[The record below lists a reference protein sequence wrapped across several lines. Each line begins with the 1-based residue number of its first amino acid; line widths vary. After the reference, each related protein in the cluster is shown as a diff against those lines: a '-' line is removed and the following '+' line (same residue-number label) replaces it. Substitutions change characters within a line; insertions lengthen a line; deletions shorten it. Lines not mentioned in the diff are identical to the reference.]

1 MENILS
7 KPTLLVDI
15 FDAYFFK
22 INPKTGKKE
31 LVFKSENLTE
41 SGIENALDKEEVRNG
56 KRNKLFAILQS
67 NKSANV
73 KLTQNVFNFEAIAV
87 NTGEEIVTGA
97 GVGLITEDT
106 KLTVVAGSGGGDKTI
121 TLPEI
126 PVDDI
131 ILSKDGTV
139 LNKGTDYTI
148 ADKIV
153 TISKADIS
161 ADDVIVV
168 APYKFKTSEK
178 TRTITV
184 KADTL
189 AKGGELIL
197 KTIEID
203 KNNNKVADFYVRFP
217 NVVPDGEWSI
227 DLTSEVQPTDLAIN
241 MTVLTSDEDGNT
253 LYEIVEVPVED

>member
-1 MENILS
+1 MANIFN

-15 FDAYFFK
+15 FDAYLFK
-22 INPKTGKKE
+22 PNPKTGEKE

-41 SGIENALDKEEVRNG
+41 SGIENALDKVEVRNG

-67 NKSANV
+67 NKSANIT
-73 KLTQNVFNFEAIAV
+73 LTQNVFNFEAIAV

-97 GVGLITEDT
+97 GVGLTDEV
-106 KLTVVAGSGGGDKTI
+106 KLVVALDASDKKI
-121 TLPEI
+121 TLPQT
-126 PVDDI
+126 PLDKV
-131 ILSKDGTV
+131 V
-139 LNKGTDYTI
+139 LFAGDTALVETTDYTI
-148 ADKIV
+148 ADKEV
-153 TISKADIS
+153 TITKTSVNENDEIT
-161 ADDVIVV
+161 VL
-168 APYKFKTSEK
+168 PYKFETSAK

-227 DLTSEVQPTDLAIN
+227 SLSSEVQPTDLAIN

-253 LYEIVEVPVED
+253 LYEIVEVPVEN

>member
-1 MENILS
+1 MANIFN

-15 FDAYFFK
+15 FDAYLFK
-22 INPKTGKKE
+22 PNPKTGEKE

-41 SGIENALDKEEVRNG
+41 SGIENALDKTEVRNG

-67 NKSANV
+67 NKSANIT
-73 KLTQNVFNFEAIAV
+73 LTQNVFNFEAIAV

-97 GVGLITEDT
+97 GVGLTDEVI
-106 KLTVVAGSGGGDKTI
+106 LTVVNDSSTLKI
-121 TLPEI
+121 TLPEK
-126 PVDDI
+126 PLDKVV
-131 ILSKDGTV
+131 LFKDGVALVET
-139 LNKGTDYTI
+139 TDYTI
-148 ADKIV
+148 SDKEVTITKSGIAKDDKIV
-153 TISKADIS
+153 
-161 ADDVIVV
+161 VV
-168 APYKFKTSEK
+168 PYKFETSAK

-227 DLTSEVQPTDLAIN
+227 SLSSEVQPTDLAIN

-253 LYEIVEVPVED
+253 LYEIVEVPVEN

>member
-1 MENILS
+1 MANIFN

-15 FDAYFFK
+15 FDAYLFK
-22 INPKTGKKE
+22 PNPLTGEKE

-41 SGIENALDKEEVRNG
+41 SGIENALDKVEVRNG

-73 KLTQNVFNFEAIAV
+73 TLTQNVFNFEAIAV

-97 GVGLITEDT
+97 GVGLTDEVT
-106 KLTVVAGSGGGDKTI
+106 LTVVDDSGDLKI
-121 TLPEI
+121 TLPEL
-126 PVDDI
+126 PLDKVV
-131 ILSKDGTV
+131 LFKDGVALVET
-139 LNKGTDYTI
+139 TDYTI
-148 ADKIV
+148 SDKEVTITKSGIVEDDKIV
-153 TISKADIS
+153 
-161 ADDVIVV
+161 VV
-168 APYKFKTSEK
+168 PYKFETSAK

-227 DLTSEVQPTDLAIN
+227 SLSSEVQPTDLAIN
-241 MTVLTSDEDGNT
+241 VTVLTSDEDGNT
-253 LYEIVEVPVED
+253 LYEIVEVPVEG

>member
-1 MENILS
+1 MANIFN

-15 FDAYFFK
+15 FDAYLFK
-22 INPKTGKKE
+22 PNPLTGEKE

-41 SGIENALDKEEVRNG
+41 SGIENALDKVEVRNG

-67 NKSANV
+67 NKSANIT
-73 KLTQNVFNFEAIAV
+73 LTQNVFNFEAIAV

-97 GVGLITEDT
+97 GVGLTDEV
-106 KLTVVAGSGGGDKTI
+106 KLVVALDVSDKKI
-121 TLPEI
+121 TLPQT
-126 PVDDI
+126 PLDKV
-131 ILSKDGTV
+131 V
-139 LNKGTDYTI
+139 LFAGDTALVETTDYTI
-148 ADKIV
+148 TGKEV
-153 TISKADIS
+153 TITKSSVNENDEIT
-161 ADDVIVV
+161 VL
-168 APYKFKTSEK
+168 PYKFETSAK

-227 DLTSEVQPTDLAIN
+227 SLSSEVQPTDLAIN

-253 LYEIVEVPVED
+253 LYEIVEVPVEN

>member
-1 MENILS
+1 MANIFN

-15 FDAYFFK
+15 FDAYLFK
-22 INPKTGKKE
+22 PNPLTGEKE

-41 SGIENALDKEEVRNG
+41 SGIENALDKTEVRNG

-67 NKSANV
+67 NKSANIT
-73 KLTQNVFNFEAIAV
+73 LTQNVFNFEAIAV

-97 GVGLITEDT
+97 GVGLTDEVT
-106 KLTVVAGSGGGDKTI
+106 LTVVDDSGDLKI
-121 TLPEI
+121 TLPEL
-126 PVDDI
+126 PLDKVV
-131 ILSKDGTV
+131 LFKDGVALVET
-139 LNKGTDYTI
+139 TDYTVSDKEVTI
-148 ADKIV
+148 TKSGIVEDDKIV
-153 TISKADIS
+153 
-161 ADDVIVV
+161 VV
-168 APYKFKTSEK
+168 PYKFETSAK

-227 DLTSEVQPTDLAIN
+227 SLSSEVQPTDLAIN
-241 MTVLTSDEDGNT
+241 VTVLTSDEDGNT
-253 LYEIVEVPVED
+253 LYEIVEVPVEG

>member
-1 MENILS
+1 MANIFN

-15 FDAYFFK
+15 FDAYLFK
-22 INPKTGKKE
+22 PNPLTGEKE

-41 SGIENALDKEEVRNG
+41 SGIENALDKTEVRNG

-67 NKSANV
+67 NKSANIT
-73 KLTQNVFNFEAIAV
+73 LTQNVFNFEAIAV

-97 GVGLITEDT
+97 GVGLTDEVT
-106 KLTVVAGSGGGDKTI
+106 LTVVDDSSTLKI
-121 TLPEI
+121 TLPEK
-126 PVDDI
+126 PLDKVA
-131 ILSKDGTV
+131 LFKDGVALVET
-139 LNKGTDYTI
+139 TDYTI
-148 ADKIV
+148 SDKEVTIIKSGINKNDKIV
-153 TISKADIS
+153 
-161 ADDVIVV
+161 VV
-168 APYKFKTSEK
+168 PYKFETSAK

-227 DLTSEVQPTDLAIN
+227 SLSSEVQPTDLAIN

-253 LYEIVEVPVED
+253 LYEIVEVPVEN

>member
-1 MENILS
+1 MANIFN

-15 FDAYFFK
+15 FDAYLFK
-22 INPKTGKKE
+22 PNPLTGEKE

-41 SGIENALDKEEVRNG
+41 SGIENALDKVEVRNG

-73 KLTQNVFNFEAIAV
+73 TLTQNVFNFEAIAV

-97 GVGLITEDT
+97 GVGLTDEVT
-106 KLTVVAGSGGGDKTI
+106 LTVVDDSGNLKI
-121 TLPEI
+121 TLPEL
-126 PVDDI
+126 PLDKVV
-131 ILSKDGTV
+131 LFKDGVALVET
-139 LNKGTDYTI
+139 TDYTVSDKEVTI
-148 ADKIV
+148 IKSGIVKDDKIV
-153 TISKADIS
+153 
-161 ADDVIVV
+161 VV
-168 APYKFKTSEK
+168 PYKFETSAK

-227 DLTSEVQPTDLAIN
+227 SLSSEVQPTDLAIN
-241 MTVLTSDEDGNT
+241 VTVLTSDEDGNT
-253 LYEIVEVPVED
+253 LYEIVEVPVEG

>member
-1 MENILS
+1 MANIFN

-15 FDAYFFK
+15 FDAYLFK
-22 INPKTGKKE
+22 PNPLTGEKE

-41 SGIENALDKEEVRNG
+41 SGIENALDKVEVRNG

-67 NKSANV
+67 NKSANIT
-73 KLTQNVFNFEAIAV
+73 LTQNVFNFEAIAV

-97 GVGLITEDT
+97 GVGLTDEVT
-106 KLTVVAGSGGGDKTI
+106 LTVVDDSGDLKI
-121 TLPEI
+121 TLPEL
-126 PVDDI
+126 PLDKVV
-131 ILSKDGTV
+131 LFKDGVALVET
-139 LNKGTDYTI
+139 TDYTVSDKEVTI
-148 ADKIV
+148 TKSGIVEDDKIV
-153 TISKADIS
+153 
-161 ADDVIVV
+161 VV
-168 APYKFKTSEK
+168 PYKFETSAK

-227 DLTSEVQPTDLAIN
+227 SLSSEVQPTDLAIN
-241 MTVLTSDEDGNT
+241 VTVLTSDEDGNT
-253 LYEIVEVPVED
+253 LYEIVEVPVEG

>member
-1 MENILS
+1 MANIFN

-15 FDAYFFK
+15 FDAYLFK
-22 INPKTGKKE
+22 PNPLTGEKE

-41 SGIENALDKEEVRNG
+41 SGIENALDKVEVRNG

-73 KLTQNVFNFEAIAV
+73 TLTQNVFNFEAIAV

-97 GVGLITEDT
+97 GVGLTDEVT
-106 KLTVVAGSGGGDKTI
+106 LTVVDDSGDLKI
-121 TLPEI
+121 TLPEL
-126 PVDDI
+126 PLDKVV
-131 ILSKDGTV
+131 LFKDGVALVET
-139 LNKGTDYTI
+139 TDYTI
-148 ADKIV
+148 SDKEVTITKSGIDENDKIV
-153 TISKADIS
+153 
-161 ADDVIVV
+161 VV
-168 APYKFKTSEK
+168 PYKFETSAK

-227 DLTSEVQPTDLAIN
+227 SLSSEVQPTDLAIN
-241 MTVLTSDEDGNT
+241 VTVLTSDEDGNT
-253 LYEIVEVPVED
+253 LYEIVEVPVEG

>member
-1 MENILS
+1 MANIFN

-15 FDAYFFK
+15 FDAYLFK
-22 INPKTGKKE
+22 PNPLTGKKE

-41 SGIENALDKEEVRNG
+41 SGIENALDKVEVRNG

-73 KLTQNVFNFEAIAV
+73 TLTQNVFNFEAIAV

-97 GVGLITEDT
+97 GVGLTDEVT
-106 KLTVVAGSGGGDKTI
+106 LTVVDDSGDLKI
-121 TLPEI
+121 TLPEL
-126 PVDDI
+126 PLDKVV
-131 ILSKDGTV
+131 LFKDGVALVET
-139 LNKGTDYTI
+139 TDYTVSDKEVTI
-148 ADKIV
+148 TKSGIVEDDKIV
-153 TISKADIS
+153 
-161 ADDVIVV
+161 VV
-168 APYKFKTSEK
+168 PYKFETSAK

-227 DLTSEVQPTDLAIN
+227 SLSSEVQPTDLAIN
-241 MTVLTSDEDGNT
+241 VTVLTSDEDGNT
-253 LYEIVEVPVED
+253 LYEIVEVPVEG

>member
-1 MENILS
+1 MANIFN

-15 FDAYFFK
+15 FDAYLFK
-22 INPKTGKKE
+22 PNPLTGEKE

-41 SGIENALDKEEVRNG
+41 SGIENALDKTEVRNG

-67 NKSANV
+67 NKSANIT
-73 KLTQNVFNFEAIAV
+73 LTQNVFNFEAIAV

-97 GVGLITEDT
+97 GVGLTDEVT
-106 KLTVVAGSGGGDKTI
+106 LTVVDDSSTLKI
-121 TLPEI
+121 TLPEK
-126 PVDDI
+126 PLDKVV
-131 ILSKDGTV
+131 LFKDGVALVET
-139 LNKGTDYTI
+139 TDYTI
-148 ADKIV
+148 SDKEVTIIKSGIAKDDKIV
-153 TISKADIS
+153 
-161 ADDVIVV
+161 VV
-168 APYKFKTSEK
+168 PYKFETSEK

-227 DLTSEVQPTDLAIN
+227 SLSSEVQPTDLAIN
-241 MTVLTSDEDGNT
+241 MTVLTSDDDGDT
-253 LYEIVEVPVED
+253 LYEIVEVPVEG

>member
-1 MENILS
+1 MANIFN

-15 FDAYFFK
+15 FDAYLFK
-22 INPKTGKKE
+22 PNPLTGEKE

-41 SGIENALDKEEVRNG
+41 SGIENALDKVEVRNG

-73 KLTQNVFNFEAIAV
+73 TLTQNVFNFEAIAV

-97 GVGLITEDT
+97 GVGLTDEVA
-106 KLTVVAGSGGGDKTI
+106 LTVVDDSGDLKI
-121 TLPEI
+121 TLPEL
-126 PVDDI
+126 PLDKVV
-131 ILSKDGTV
+131 LFKDGVALVET
-139 LNKGTDYTI
+139 TDYTVSDKEVTI
-148 ADKIV
+148 TKSGIDENDKIV
-153 TISKADIS
+153 
-161 ADDVIVV
+161 VV
-168 APYKFKTSEK
+168 PYKFETSAK

-227 DLTSEVQPTDLAIN
+227 SLSSEVQPTDLAIN
-241 MTVLTSDEDGNT
+241 VTVLTSDEDGNT
-253 LYEIVEVPVED
+253 LYEIVEVPVEG

>member
-1 MENILS
+1 MANIFN

-15 FDAYFFK
+15 FDAYLFK
-22 INPKTGKKE
+22 PNPLTGEKE

-41 SGIENALDKEEVRNG
+41 SGIENALDKTEVRNG

-67 NKSANV
+67 NKSANIT
-73 KLTQNVFNFEAIAV
+73 LTQNVFNFEAIAV

-97 GVGLITEDT
+97 GVGLTDEVT
-106 KLTVVAGSGGGDKTI
+106 LTVVDDSSTLKI
-121 TLPEI
+121 TLPEK
-126 PVDDI
+126 PLDKVV
-131 ILSKDGTV
+131 LFKDGVALIET
-139 LNKGTDYTI
+139 TDYTI
-148 ADKIV
+148 ADKVV
-153 TISKADIS
+153 TITKSGIAK
-161 ADDVIVV
+161 DDKIVV
-168 APYKFKTSEK
+168 VPYKFETSEK

-227 DLTSEVQPTDLAIN
+227 SLSSEVQPTDLAIN

-253 LYEIVEVPVED
+253 LYEIVEVPVEG

>member
-1 MENILS
+1 MANIFN

-15 FDAYFFK
+15 FDAYLFK
-22 INPKTGKKE
+22 PNPLTGKKE

-41 SGIENALDKEEVRNG
+41 SGIENALDKVEVRNG

-73 KLTQNVFNFEAIAV
+73 TLTQNVFNFEAIAV

-97 GVGLITEDT
+97 GVGLTDEVT
-106 KLTVVAGSGGGDKTI
+106 LTVVDDSGALKI
-121 TLPEI
+121 TLPEL
-126 PVDDI
+126 PLDKVV
-131 ILSKDGTV
+131 LFKDGVALVET
-139 LNKGTDYTI
+139 TDYTVSDKEVTI
-148 ADKIV
+148 TKSGIVEDDKIV
-153 TISKADIS
+153 
-161 ADDVIVV
+161 VV
-168 APYKFKTSEK
+168 PYKFETSAK

-227 DLTSEVQPTDLAIN
+227 SLSSEVQPTDLAIN
-241 MTVLTSDEDGNT
+241 VTVLTSDEDGNT
-253 LYEIVEVPVED
+253 LYEIVEVPVEG

>member
-1 MENILS
+1 MANIFN

-15 FDAYFFK
+15 FDAYLFK
-22 INPKTGKKE
+22 PNPLTGEKE

-41 SGIENALDKEEVRNG
+41 SGIENALDKVEVRNG

-73 KLTQNVFNFEAIAV
+73 TLTQNVFNFEAIAV

-97 GVGLITEDT
+97 GVGLTDEVT
-106 KLTVVAGSGGGDKTI
+106 LTVVDDSGDLKI
-121 TLPEI
+121 TLPEL
-126 PVDDI
+126 PLDKVV
-131 ILSKDGTV
+131 LFKDGAALVET
-139 LNKGTDYTI
+139 TDYTI
-148 ADKIV
+148 SDKEVTIIKSGIDENDKIV
-153 TISKADIS
+153 
-161 ADDVIVV
+161 VV
-168 APYKFKTSEK
+168 PYKFETSAK

-227 DLTSEVQPTDLAIN
+227 SLSSEVQPTDLAIN
-241 MTVLTSDEDGNT
+241 VTVLTSDEDGNT
-253 LYEIVEVPVED
+253 LYEIVEVPVEG

>member
-1 MENILS
+1 MANIFN

-15 FDAYFFK
+15 FDAYLFK
-22 INPKTGKKE
+22 PNPLTGKKE

-41 SGIENALDKEEVRNG
+41 SGIENALDKVEVRNG

-73 KLTQNVFNFEAIAV
+73 TLTQNVFNFEAIAV

-97 GVGLITEDT
+97 GVGLTDEVT
-106 KLTVVAGSGGGDKTI
+106 LTVVDNSGDLKI
-121 TLPEI
+121 TLPEL
-126 PVDDI
+126 PLDKVV
-131 ILSKDGTV
+131 LFKDGVALVET
-139 LNKGTDYTI
+139 TDYTVSDKEVTI
-148 ADKIV
+148 TKSGIVEDDKIV
-153 TISKADIS
+153 
-161 ADDVIVV
+161 VV
-168 APYKFKTSEK
+168 PYKFKTSEK

-227 DLTSEVQPTDLAIN
+227 SLSSEVQPTDLAIN
-241 MTVLTSDEDGNT
+241 VTVLTSDEDGNT
-253 LYEIVEVPVED
+253 LYEIVEVPVEG

>member
-1 MENILS
+1 MANIFN

-15 FDAYFFK
+15 FDAYLFK
-22 INPKTGKKE
+22 PNPLTGEKE

-41 SGIENALDKEEVRNG
+41 SGIENALDKTEVRNG

-67 NKSANV
+67 NKSANIT
-73 KLTQNVFNFEAIAV
+73 LTQNVFNFEAIAV

-97 GVGLITEDT
+97 GVGLTDEVT
-106 KLTVVAGSGGGDKTI
+106 LTVVDDSSNKTI
-121 TLPEI
+121 TLPEK
-126 PVDDI
+126 PLDKVA
-131 ILSKDGTV
+131 LFKDGVALVET
-139 LNKGTDYTI
+139 TDYTI
-148 ADKIV
+148 SDKVVTITKSGIAKDDKIV
-153 TISKADIS
+153 
-161 ADDVIVV
+161 VV
-168 APYKFKTSEK
+168 PYKFETSAK

-227 DLTSEVQPTDLAIN
+227 SLSSEVQPTDLAIN

-253 LYEIVEVPVED
+253 LYEIVEVPVEN

>member
-1 MENILS
+1 MANIFN

-15 FDAYFFK
+15 FDAYLFK
-22 INPKTGKKE
+22 PNPLTGKKE

-41 SGIENALDKEEVRNG
+41 SGIENALDKVEVRNG

-67 NKSANV
+67 NKSANIT
-73 KLTQNVFNFEAIAV
+73 LTQNVFNFEAIAV

-97 GVGLITEDT
+97 GVGLTDEVT
-106 KLTVVAGSGGGDKTI
+106 LTVVDDSGLKI
-121 TLPEI
+121 TLPEL
-126 PVDDI
+126 PLDKVV
-131 ILSKDGTV
+131 LFKDGVALVET
-139 LNKGTDYTI
+139 TDYTI
-148 ADKIV
+148 SDKEVTITKSGINENDKIV
-153 TISKADIS
+153 
-161 ADDVIVV
+161 VV
-168 APYKFKTSEK
+168 PYKFKTSEK

-227 DLTSEVQPTDLAIN
+227 SLSSEVQPTDLAIN

-253 LYEIVEVPVED
+253 LYEIVEVPVEN

>member
-1 MENILS
+1 MANIFN

-15 FDAYFFK
+15 FDAYLFK
-22 INPKTGKKE
+22 PNPLTGEKE

-41 SGIENALDKEEVRNG
+41 SGIENALDKTEVRNG

-67 NKSANV
+67 NKSANIT
-73 KLTQNVFNFEAIAV
+73 LTQNVFNFEAIAV

-97 GVGLITEDT
+97 GVGLTDEVT
-106 KLTVVAGSGGGDKTI
+106 LTVVKDGGSTLKI
-121 TLPEI
+121 TLPEK
-126 PVDDI
+126 PLDKAV
-131 ILSKDGTV
+131 LFKDGVALAET
-139 LNKGTDYTI
+139 TDYTI
-148 ADKIV
+148 SDKEVTIIKSDINENDKIV
-153 TISKADIS
+153 
-161 ADDVIVV
+161 VV
-168 APYKFKTSEK
+168 PYKFETSAK

-227 DLTSEVQPTDLAIN
+227 SLSSEVQPTDLAIN

-253 LYEIVEVPVED
+253 LYEIVEVPVEG

>member
-1 MENILS
+1 MANIFN

-15 FDAYFFK
+15 FDAYLFK
-22 INPKTGKKE
+22 PNPLTGEKE

-41 SGIENALDKEEVRNG
+41 SGIENALDKVEVRNG

-73 KLTQNVFNFEAIAV
+73 TLTQNVFNFEAIAV

-97 GVGLITEDT
+97 GVGLTDEVT
-106 KLTVVAGSGGGDKTI
+106 LTVVDDSGDLKI
-121 TLPEI
+121 TLPEL
-126 PVDDI
+126 PLDKVV
-131 ILSKDGTV
+131 LFKDGVALVET
-139 LNKGTDYTI
+139 TDYTI
-148 ADKIV
+148 SDKEVTIIKSGIDENDKIV
-153 TISKADIS
+153 
-161 ADDVIVV
+161 VV
-168 APYKFKTSEK
+168 PYKFETSAK

-227 DLTSEVQPTDLAIN
+227 SLSSEVQPTDLAIN
-241 MTVLTSDEDGNT
+241 VTVLTSDEDGNT
-253 LYEIVEVPVED
+253 LYEIVEVPVEG

>member
-1 MENILS
+1 MANIFN

-15 FDAYFFK
+15 FDAYLFK
-22 INPKTGKKE
+22 PNPLTGEKE

-41 SGIENALDKEEVRNG
+41 SGIENALDKVEVRNG

-73 KLTQNVFNFEAIAV
+73 TLTQNVFNFEAIAV

-97 GVGLITEDT
+97 GVGLTDEVT
-106 KLTVVAGSGGGDKTI
+106 LTVVDDSGDLKI
-121 TLPEI
+121 TLPEL
-126 PVDDI
+126 PLDKVV
-131 ILSKDGTV
+131 LFKDGVALVET
-139 LNKGTDYTI
+139 TDYTVSDKEVTI
-148 ADKIV
+148 IKSGIVKDDKIV
-153 TISKADIS
+153 
-161 ADDVIVV
+161 VV
-168 APYKFKTSEK
+168 PYKFETSAK

-227 DLTSEVQPTDLAIN
+227 SLSSEVQPTDLAIN
-241 MTVLTSDEDGNT
+241 VTVLTSDEDGNT
-253 LYEIVEVPVED
+253 LYEIVEVPVEG

>member
-1 MENILS
+1 MANIFN

-15 FDAYFFK
+15 FDAYLFK
-22 INPKTGKKE
+22 PNPLTGEKE

-41 SGIENALDKEEVRNG
+41 SGIENALDKTEVRNG

-67 NKSANV
+67 NKSANIT
-73 KLTQNVFNFEAIAV
+73 LTQNVFNFEAIAV

-97 GVGLITEDT
+97 GVGLTDEVT
-106 KLTVVAGSGGGDKTI
+106 LTVVDDSSTLKI
-121 TLPEI
+121 TLPEK
-126 PVDDI
+126 PLDKVV
-131 ILSKDGTV
+131 LFKDGVALVET
-139 LNKGTDYTI
+139 TDYTI
-148 ADKIV
+148 ADKVV
-153 TISKADIS
+153 TITKSGIAK
-161 ADDVIVV
+161 DDKIVV
-168 APYKFKTSEK
+168 VPYKFETSAK

-227 DLTSEVQPTDLAIN
+227 SLSSEVQPTDLAIN

-253 LYEIVEVPVED
+253 LYEIVEVPVEG

>member
-1 MENILS
+1 MANIFN

-15 FDAYFFK
+15 FDAYLFK
-22 INPKTGKKE
+22 PNPLTGEKE

-41 SGIENALDKEEVRNG
+41 SGIENALDKTEVRNG

-67 NKSANV
+67 NKSANIT
-73 KLTQNVFNFEAIAV
+73 LTQNVFNFEAIAV

-97 GVGLITEDT
+97 GVGLTDEVT
-106 KLTVVAGSGGGDKTI
+106 LTVVDDSSTLKI
-121 TLPEI
+121 TLPEL
-126 PVDDI
+126 PLDKVV
-131 ILSKDGTV
+131 LFKDGVALVET
-139 LNKGTDYTI
+139 TDYTI
-148 ADKIV
+148 SGKEVTITKSGIVADDKIV
-153 TISKADIS
+153 
-161 ADDVIVV
+161 VV
-168 APYKFKTSEK
+168 PYKFETSAK

-227 DLTSEVQPTDLAIN
+227 SLSSEVQPTDLAIN

-253 LYEIVEVPVED
+253 LYEIVEVPVEN

>member
-1 MENILS
+1 MANIFN

-15 FDAYFFK
+15 FDAYLFK
-22 INPKTGKKE
+22 PNPLTGEKE

-41 SGIENALDKEEVRNG
+41 SGIENALDKTEVRNG

-67 NKSANV
+67 NKSANIT
-73 KLTQNVFNFEAIAV
+73 LTQNVFNFEAIAV

-97 GVGLITEDT
+97 GVGLTDEVT
-106 KLTVVAGSGGGDKTI
+106 LTVVDDSSTLKI
-121 TLPEI
+121 TLPEK
-126 PVDDI
+126 PLDKVV
-131 ILSKDGTV
+131 LFKDGVALVET
-139 LNKGTDYTI
+139 TDYTI
-148 ADKIV
+148 SDKVVTITKSGIAKDDKIV
-153 TISKADIS
+153 
-161 ADDVIVV
+161 VV
-168 APYKFKTSEK
+168 PYKFETSAK

-227 DLTSEVQPTDLAIN
+227 SLSSEVQPTDLAIN

-253 LYEIVEVPVED
+253 LYEIVEVPVEN

>member
-1 MENILS
+1 MANIFN

-15 FDAYFFK
+15 FDAYLFK
-22 INPKTGKKE
+22 PNPKTGEKE

-41 SGIENALDKEEVRNG
+41 SGIENALDKTEVRNG

-67 NKSANV
+67 NKSANIT
-73 KLTQNVFNFEAIAV
+73 LTQNVFNFEAIAV

-97 GVGLITEDT
+97 GVGLTDEVT
-106 KLTVVAGSGGGDKTI
+106 LTVVDDSSKKKI
-121 TLPEI
+121 TLPEK
-126 PVDDI
+126 PLDKVV
-131 ILSKDGTV
+131 LFKDGVALVET
-139 LNKGTDYTI
+139 TDYTI
-148 ADKIV
+148 SDKVVTITKSGIAKDDKIV
-153 TISKADIS
+153 
-161 ADDVIVV
+161 VV
-168 APYKFKTSEK
+168 PYKFETSAK

-227 DLTSEVQPTDLAIN
+227 SLSSEVQPTDLAIN

-253 LYEIVEVPVED
+253 LYEIVEVPVEN

>member
-1 MENILS
+1 MANIFN

-15 FDAYFFK
+15 FDAYLFK
-22 INPKTGKKE
+22 PNPLTGEKE

-41 SGIENALDKEEVRNG
+41 SGIENALDKVEVRNG

-73 KLTQNVFNFEAIAV
+73 TLTQNVFNFEAIAV

-97 GVGLITEDT
+97 GVGLTDEVT
-106 KLTVVAGSGGGDKTI
+106 LTVVDDSGDLKI
-121 TLPEI
+121 TLPEL
-126 PVDDI
+126 PLDKVV
-131 ILSKDGTV
+131 LFKDGVALVET
-139 LNKGTDYTI
+139 TDYTVSDKEVTI
-148 ADKIV
+148 TKSGIVEDDKIV
-153 TISKADIS
+153 
-161 ADDVIVV
+161 VV
-168 APYKFKTSEK
+168 PYKFETSAK

-227 DLTSEVQPTDLAIN
+227 SLSSEVQPTDLAIN
-241 MTVLTSDEDGNT
+241 VTVLTSDEDGNT
-253 LYEIVEVPVED
+253 LYEIVEVPVEG

>member
-1 MENILS
+1 MANIFN

-15 FDAYFFK
+15 FDAYLFK
-22 INPKTGKKE
+22 PNPLTGEKE

-41 SGIENALDKEEVRNG
+41 SGIENALDKVEVRNG

-73 KLTQNVFNFEAIAV
+73 TLTQNVFNFEAIAV

-97 GVGLITEDT
+97 GVGLTDEVT
-106 KLTVVAGSGGGDKTI
+106 LTVVDDSGDLKI
-121 TLPEI
+121 TLPEL
-126 PVDDI
+126 PLDKV
-131 ILSKDGTV
+131 V
-139 LNKGTDYTI
+139 LFKGGVALVETTDYTI
-148 ADKIV
+148 SDKEVTITKSTVAENDKIV
-153 TISKADIS
+153 
-161 ADDVIVV
+161 VV
-168 APYKFKTSEK
+168 PYKFETSAK

-227 DLTSEVQPTDLAIN
+227 SLSSEVQPTDLAIN
-241 MTVLTSDEDGNT
+241 VTVLTSDEDGNT
-253 LYEIVEVPVED
+253 LYEIVEVPVEG

>member
-22 INPKTGKKE
+22 VNPKTGKKE

-56 KRNKLFAILQS
+56 KRNKLFAILQT

-106 KLTVVAGSGGGDKTI
+106 KLTVVSSGSDKTI
-121 TLPEI
+121 TLPET
-126 PVDDI
+126 PVEDV

-139 LNKGTDYTI
+139 LNKETDYTI
-148 ADKIV
+148 SDKTV
-153 TISKADIS
+153 TISKVDIS

-168 APYKFKTSEK
+168 SPYKFKTSEK

-227 DLTSEVQPTDLAIN
+227 DLSSEVQPTDLAIN

-253 LYEIVEVPVED
+253 LYEIVEIPVED